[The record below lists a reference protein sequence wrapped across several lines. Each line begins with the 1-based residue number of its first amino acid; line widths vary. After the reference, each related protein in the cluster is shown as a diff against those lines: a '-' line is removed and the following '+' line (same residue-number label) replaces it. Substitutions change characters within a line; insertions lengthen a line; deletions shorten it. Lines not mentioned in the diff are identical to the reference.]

1 MLQNPLRHG
10 SLAMLILLRTL
21 SIKVFG
27 TMSYQ
32 FSCTLTSF
40 SCFYEVI
47 KVLKDYKM
55 RKKKK
60 KSVVWVDCSCPPL
73 LVALWCA
80 AAGNAMLQSMEQV
93 PLCPS
98 QTCLPLLID

>member
-55 RKKKK
+55 RKTKKK
-60 KSVVWVDCSCPPL
+60 VRSV
-73 LVALWCA
+73 
-80 AAGNAMLQSMEQV
+80 G
-93 PLCPS
+93 
-98 QTCLPLLID
+98 

>member
-10 SLAMLILLRTL
+10 SLAMLILLQTL

-27 TMSYQ
+27 TILSILMHFNKLQ
-32 FSCTLTSF
+32 LL
-40 SCFYEVI
+40 YEVI

-55 RKKKK
+55 REKK
-60 KSVVWVDCSCPPL
+60 KSVAWVDCSCPPL
-73 LVALWCA
+73 LVALGCA
-80 AAGNAMLQSMEQV
+80 AAGNAILQSMEQV

-98 QTCLPLLID
+98 QTCLPLLTD

>member
-10 SLAMLILLRTL
+10 SLAMLILQ
-21 SIKVFG
+21 VFG
-27 TMSYQ
+27 MMSYQ

-47 KVLKDYKM
+47 KGLKDYKM
-55 RKKKK
+55 RKKM
-60 KSVVWVDCSCPPL
+60 SIVWVDCSCPPL

-80 AAGNAMLQSMEQV
+80 AAGSAILQSIEQV

-98 QTCLPLLID
+98 QTCLPLID

>member
-10 SLAMLILLRTL
+10 SLAMLILQ
-21 SIKVFG
+21 VFG
-27 TMSYQ
+27 MMSYQ

-55 RKKKK
+55 RKKK
-60 KSVVWVDCSCPPL
+60 CP
-73 LVALWCA
+73 
-80 AAGNAMLQSMEQV
+80 
-93 PLCPS
+93 
-98 QTCLPLLID
+98 